1 MKLRMN
7 RIQFFLMAVL
17 ALSLAAALAIAVPQQ
32 GPRGQRGPAQP
43 PDPLRQFNDALQRA
57 GAPVLTAD
65 QAKQILAYLED
76 FRTATRF
83 GPPSDAVQQARISY
97 ETAILHGDLAAATA
111 QIPTLVSEQLN
122 NGPARMQAEAALAVH
137 VLQVLRSNGDQFALL
152 QKNMNG
158 NQLVRLLLSPAGAGG
173 PAPGPGPKP
182 VKK

>member
-7 RIQFFLMAVL
+7 RIRLLLMAAL
-17 ALSLAAALAIAVPQQ
+17 ALSLAAALIIAAPQQ
-32 GPRGQRGPAQP
+32 GPPGQRGPAQP
-43 PDPLRQFNDALQRA
+43 PDPLRQFNDALLRA

-76 FRTATRF
+76 FRAATRF
-83 GPPSDAVQQARISY
+83 GPPSDAVQQARNNY
-97 ETAILHGDLAAATA
+97 ETAILNGDLAPATA
-111 QIPTLVSEQLN
+111 QIPTLVSEQVN
-122 NGPARMQAEAALAVH
+122 NAPARMQAEAALAINI
-137 VLQVLRSNGDQFALL
+137 LQVLRSNGDQFALL
-152 QKNMNG
+152 QKSMNG